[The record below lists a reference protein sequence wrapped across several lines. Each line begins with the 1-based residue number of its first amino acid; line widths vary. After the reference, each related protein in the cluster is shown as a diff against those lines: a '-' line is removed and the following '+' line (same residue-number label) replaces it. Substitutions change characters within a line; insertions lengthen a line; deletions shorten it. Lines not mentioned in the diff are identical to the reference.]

1 MGTNY
6 REKNMNE
13 RYDSLKTGNNRNRSK
28 KFAYFKET
36 VLEFG
41 NLKLGTVNSFNESNS

>member
-6 REKNMNE
+6 REKKMNE
-13 RYDSLKTGNNRNRSK
+13 RYDRLKTGNNRNRSK
-28 KFAYFKET
+28 KFAYLNKT

-41 NLKLGTVNSFNESNS
+41 NLKLGTVNSFYESNS